1 MKRFLALAVL
11 AAALA
16 AAQMKMTVDQLV
28 GFIRSSIELKH
39 DDKQVS
45 AYLKKVALTQRLDAA
60 VVEDLQGL
68 GAGPR
73 TVQALNDLAAA
84 SAALPA
90 AVKTPPPPPA
100 PAIPPPSL
108 ADQKRI
114 IEEARE
120 YALGYSKRLPD
131 FICTQVTRRF
141 VDPTG
146 LEFWQRQDVVTVR
159 LSYFE
164 QKEDYKVIMV
174 NNHVTDVPYERL
186 GGTTSSGEF
195 GSMMRE
201 IFEPPTEAEFK
212 WERWGTLRGRR
223 MHVYSY
229 RVRQPRSKYRI
240 VWDRSEEIVAGYR
253 GLIFIEKDVPV
264 VHRITLVAEEIPTS
278 FPVQEVGTTLDYDL
292 TKIGDR
298 EFVLPL
304 RAEVK
309 SRSGRMLVRN
319 DVEFRLYRK
328 FGAEATIT
336 FDTPDPLPESALK
349 EQAPPQ
355 VKKQ

>member
-1 MKRFLALAVL
+1 MRRFLALAVL
-11 AAALA
+11 LLGVA
-16 AAQMKMTVDQLV
+16 AAQMKMTVEQLV

-39 DDKQVS
+39 DDRQVA
-45 AYLKKVALTQRLDAA
+45 AYLKKVTLSQRLDPG

-68 GAGPR
+68 GAGPK
-73 TVQALNDLAAA
+73 TVQALNEMATATA
-84 SAALPA
+84 SLPA
-90 AVKTPPPPPA
+90 AGKTPAPPPPPT
-100 PAIPPPSL
+100 IPPPPE
-108 ADQKRI
+108 AEQKRV

-120 YALGYSKRLPD
+120 YALSYSKRLPD
-131 FICTQVTRRF
+131 FICTQVTRRY
-141 VDPTG
+141 VDPSG

-174 NNHVTDVPYERL
+174 NNQATDVPYERL

-195 GSMMRE
+195 GSMLRE
-201 IFEPPTEAEFK
+201 IFEAPTEAEFK

-229 RVRQPRSKYRI
+229 RVRQPKSKYRI

-253 GLIFIEKDVPV
+253 GLVYVEKDVPI
-264 VHRITLVAEEIPTS
+264 VHRVTLIAENLPTS

-309 SRSGRMLVRN
+309 SRSGRLLVRN

-336 FDTPDPLPESALK
+336 FDTPEPLPESETK
-349 EQAPPQ
+349 EQPA
-355 VKKQ
+355 KKQ